1 MNESLQKKIAY
12 LESMIIKLQAAID
25 SETDM
30 KQLARLDNMLE
41 ETKLELIAM
50 RLHERD

>member
-1 MNESLQKKIAY
+1 MNESLQKKITY
-12 LESMIIKLQAAID
+12 LESMIIKLQSAID
-25 SETDM
+25 SETDV